1 MVDLEPEN
9 QGSHWQNHH
18 YASSHKSVTPL
29 NLGSLFKKAI
39 QGEKEWVGHIESSI
53 DVYTLPHVN

>member
-9 QGSHWQNHH
+9 QASHWQNHH
-18 YASSHKSVTPL
+18 CASSHKSVTPL

-39 QGEKEWVGHIESSI
+39 QGEEWVGHIESGI
-53 DVYTLPHVN
+53 DVCTLPHVN